1 MTERR
6 LIRRWYPLLMVGL
19 MVANIVLTAVLAT
32 ALTRRTIDA
41 DRRAQ
46 LAAVQANLGKLC
58 DVIVKQEKKLR
69 DDGTQAGQDAAEA
82 WHDLGMLY
90 RCYKE

>member
-6 LIRRWYPLLMVGL
+6 WLRRWYPLLMVAL
-19 MVANIVLTAVLAT
+19 MASNIVLTAVLAT

-46 LAAVQANLGKLC
+46 LAEVQANLARLC
-58 DVIVKQEKKLR
+58 DVIVKQERKLR
-69 DDGTQAGQDAAEA
+69 EDGTQAGLDAAQA